1 MLPLEEVVR
10 NVRQQRRLLG
20 ISQAQLAK
28 DAGTSQSFVAKL
40 ERGQLNPSYEAVR
53 RVLEAIEE
61 HARKEE
67 PRAKELM
74 QSRTT
79 WVRPTDRVSDALG
92 RMKDGGYSQMP
103 VLDRGRPVGS
113 ISERIILDLIERGE
127 DLDGLKRGPVR
138 DIMGDGFPT
147 VAPTTRRRLLIELLA
162 DNPMVLVVE
171 EGQVIGVVA
180 KSDLW

>member
-53 RVLEAIEE
+53 KVLEAIEE

-67 PRAKELM
+67 PRARDLM
-74 QSRTT
+74 QSHTT
-79 WVRPTDRVSDALG
+79 WVRPTDRVGDALV
-92 RMKDGGYSQMP
+92 RMKEGGYSQMP

-113 ISERIILDLIERGE
+113 ISERILLDLIERGD
-127 DLDGLKRGPVR
+127 DLEALKRGPVKA
-138 DIMGDGFPT
+138 IMGDGFPT

-171 EGQVIGVVA
+171 EGQVVGVVA